1 MKTNTVLAVSVM
13 AAVLALGSAAKASVI
28 FDGLPGTTIGWGPIS
43 SGQTYAQS
51 FTTDAQSWTLESVT
65 LPLTGYTLDGT
76 FAVHL
81 YDSTGTGGTPGS
93 PLLTLDG
100 NDNPSYGQYSY
111 TGSLALSPNTTYWVE
126 ADVNPASDSFYEWN
140 VTPDAP
146 TVGSGFGFAY
156 SDDGGSTWGL
166 EPSMSLETQVN
177 ANPYGRPRA
186 VISGVVGRGCLGICC
201 FAAGNNLSVSRFS
214 RHGQTVAAILFS
226 GIPLCVAAHCPV
238 APRRAHLLRSSD
250 GVGGKGLRGGAV
262 CYIRAVSAGVRA

>member
-1 MKTNTVLAVSVM
+1 MLPILGDMKLSKVLAVSVM
-13 AAVLALGSAAKASVI
+13 AAALEIGAMAQASTVI

-65 LPLTGYTLDGT
+65 LPLTGYTLDGG

-100 NDNPSYGQYSY
+100 NDNPSSGQYSY

-140 VTPDAP
+140 VSPDAP

-156 SDDGGSTWGL
+156 SDDGGLTWGQA
-166 EPSMSLETQVN
+166 PSMGLETQVN
-177 ANPYGRPRA
+177 ASP
-186 VISGVVGRGCLGICC
+186 SVVPEPSTLALAGMGGLG
-201 FAAGNNLSVSRFS
+201 AL
-214 RHGQTVAAILFS
+214 
-226 GIPLCVAAHCPV
+226 
-238 APRRAHLLRSSD
+238 LLRRRR
-250 GVGGKGLRGGAV
+250 K
-262 CYIRAVSAGVRA
+262 

>member
-13 AAVLALGSAAKASVI
+13 AAVLALGSAANASVI

-156 SDDGGSTWGL
+156 SDDGGLTWGQA
-166 EPSMSLETQVN
+166 PSMSLETQVN
-177 ANPYGRPRA
+177 ASP
-186 VISGVVGRGCLGICC
+186 SVVPEPSSVALL
-201 FAAGNNLSVSRFS
+201 AAGAL
-214 RHGQTVAAILFS
+214 GLLF
-226 GIPLCVAAHCPV
+226 
-238 APRRAHLLRSSD
+238 RRR
-250 GVGGKGLRGGAV
+250 K
-262 CYIRAVSAGVRA
+262 